1 MNKKRGDIVQTSLIK
16 YKSTTSFIQKLLLI
30 PKYWIIGFLR
40 KKKIEFTIN
49 KKEKKQQRKN
59 YLARCEKKVA
69 KLNGII
75 VTMYIDICI
84 FAFHV
89 QINLEILFD
98 DDITMI

>member
-1 MNKKRGDIVQTSLIK
+1 MNKKGGDIVQTNLIK

-75 VTMYIDICI
+75 IIMYIDICI
-84 FAFHV
+84 FAF

>member
-30 PKYWIIGFLR
+30 PKYWIMGFLR
-40 KKKIEFTIN
+40 RKKIEFTIN

-75 VTMYIDICI
+75 VIMYIDICI
-84 FAFHV
+84 FAF

>member
-30 PKYWIIGFLR
+30 PKYWIMEFLR

-75 VTMYIDICI
+75 VIMYIDICI
-84 FAFHV
+84 FAF

>member
-1 MNKKRGDIVQTSLIK
+1 M
-16 YKSTTSFIQKLLLI
+16 
-30 PKYWIIGFLR
+30 GFLR

-75 VTMYIDICI
+75 VIMYIDICI
-84 FAFHV
+84 FAF

>member
-1 MNKKRGDIVQTSLIK
+1 M
-16 YKSTTSFIQKLLLI
+16 
-30 PKYWIIGFLR
+30 GFLR
-40 KKKIEFTIN
+40 RKKIEFTIN

-84 FAFHV
+84 FAF